1 MKRIN
6 KSLFTEMNDL
16 ADKQITSREELRKKY
31 TALLEEALE
40 KRKVLNIQKEN
51 ASNNGKLED
60 FQRIKREIRD
70 NESDIEDYEVGA
82 NSYGSVDIS
91 IEDIDNKLST
101 ADSEIRKYQAAV
113 SEEIK
118 KDLDQLLDKLNTL
131 LEPADSMKKTA
142 NHFSEAFKI
151 DDPTPYKPSLGFDG
165 YLYYTQAQIEYLIE
179 NITEGTETLL
189 RKK

>member
-1 MKRIN
+1 MKKIN

-16 ADKQITSREELRKKY
+16 ADKQITSRKELRKKY
-31 TALLEEALE
+31 GALLEEALE

-91 IEDIDNKLST
+91 MEEIDKKLNT
-101 ADSEIRKYQAAV
+101 ADDEIRKYQAAV
-113 SEEIK
+113 SEDVLN
-118 KDLDQLLDKLNTL
+118 DLNQLLDKLNKL

-151 DDPTPYKPSLGFDG
+151 DASIPYTPSVGFDG
-165 YLYYTQAQIEYLIE
+165 YLYYTRSQVEYLSK
-179 NITEGTETLL
+179 NITRGAESLL